1 MDKLEELLARGP
13 DPARGL
19 RGLVLARYTQI
30 TQARHQLWQWGE
42 IAEALDLPP
51 TSGPS
56 LGEAY
61 RRVAKRVAAGTLEPP
76 PPTTPAPAA
85 RRPMTRE
92 TAISPGAA
100 KNEPATTGA
109 APDKTPGQK
118 HKNFTNIPL
127 D

>member
-19 RGLVLARYTQI
+19 RGLVLARYHQI

-42 IAEALDLPP
+42 IAEALDLPL

-61 RRVAKRVAAGTLEPP
+61 RRVAKRVAAGELEPP
-76 PPTTPAPAA
+76 PPSAPSAAA
-85 RRPMTRE
+85 RRATTTRE
-92 TAISPGAA
+92 PASGAISPDAA
-100 KNEPATTGA
+100 KSEPATPTERRGF
-109 APDKTPGQK
+109 KK
-118 HKNFTNIPL
+118 INL